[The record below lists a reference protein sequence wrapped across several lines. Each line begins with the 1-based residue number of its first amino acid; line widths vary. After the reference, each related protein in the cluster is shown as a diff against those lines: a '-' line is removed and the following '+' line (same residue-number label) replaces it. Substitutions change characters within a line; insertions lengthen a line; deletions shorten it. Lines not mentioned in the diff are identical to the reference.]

1 MNILFAAHENSWG
14 GFFDIIRS
22 ELPQHCFEATGKFQ
36 IDSLKGIDV
45 LIPTMS
51 PVTEKILESA
61 DRLKLIQQCGSGLE
75 TVDIEAAGK
84 RNIRVC
90 NVPTDIS
97 GNADSVAELGIY
109 MMIGLSRNIPAMA
122 ENMANGKMGEPQGVS
137 LQGKTAG
144 IIGLGGIG
152 KALIRRLKTFDMR
165 ILGIKRNNSQ
175 SAKKELDL
183 EWVGTPDEIGRLLK
197 ESDYVILSLPLT
209 AESRNIID
217 SETISYMKEGAFI
230 INLSRGGVLNKEALE
245 NSLAAGKIAGAG
257 LDVFWE
263 EPPDPGDRI
272 FAYNVMSTPHIGG
285 STDVSMNGIVK
296 VVSEN
301 IRRLEK
307 NQIPLYSNK
316 VSSDLMAPERSQ

>member
-1 MNILFAAHENSWG
+1 MNILFAAYENSWG

-22 ELPQHCFEATGKFQ
+22 ELPHHCFEATGKFQ

-75 TVDIEAAGK
+75 MVDIEAAGK
-84 RNIRVC
+84 KNIQVC

-109 MMIGLSRNIPAMA
+109 MMIGLSRNVPVMA
-122 ENMANGKMGEPQGVS
+122 KNMSNRKMGEPQGIS

-165 ILGIKRNNSQ
+165 IIGIKRNNTER
-175 SAKKELDL
+175 AKKELDL
-183 EWVGTPDEIGRLLK
+183 AWVGTPDEVGRLLK
-197 ESDYVILSLPLT
+197 ESDYVLLTLPLT
-209 AESRNIID
+209 EESKNIID
-217 SETISYMKEGAFI
+217 SDTISYMKEGAFI
-230 INLSRGGVLNKEALE
+230 INLSRGGVINKEALE

-263 EPPDPGDRI
+263 EPPDPDDNI
-272 FAYNVMSTPHIGG
+272 FGYNVMPTPHIGG

-307 NQIPLYSNK
+307 NQIPLYSK
-316 VSSDLMAPERSQ
+316 